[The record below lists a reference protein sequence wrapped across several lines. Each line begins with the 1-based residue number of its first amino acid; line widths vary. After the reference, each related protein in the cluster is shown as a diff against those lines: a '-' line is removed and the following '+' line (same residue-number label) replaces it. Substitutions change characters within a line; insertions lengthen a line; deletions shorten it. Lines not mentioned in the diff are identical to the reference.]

1 MEEIGRVAH
10 SWLSRV
16 WRIVGDVS
24 DDAPSDALTVA
35 LNRTIKGVTED
46 MGSMG
51 FNTAIAKLMELVNDF
66 SKLEGA
72 VPRVAAETFLK
83 LLAPIAPF
91 IAEEMWAVMGHDTSI
106 HGEAWPAWDDKVV
119 SSQRVTMVVQVGGKV
134 RDRIEVEPNI
144 TEEAMKELA
153 FASQK
158 AQAFLNGKPKK
169 VIVVPPKLVNL
180 VP

>member
-1 MEEIGRVAH
+1 
-10 SWLSRV
+10 
-16 WRIVGDVS
+16 
-24 DDAPSDALTVA
+24 
-35 LNRTIKGVTED
+35 
-46 MGSMG
+46 
-51 FNTAIAKLMELVNDF
+51 
-66 SKLEGA
+66 
-72 VPRVAAETFLK
+72 
-83 LLAPIAPF
+83 
-91 IAEEMWAVMGHDTSI
+91 
-106 HGEAWPAWDDKVV
+106 
-119 SSQRVTMVVQVGGKV
+119 MVVQVGGKV